1 MIFVTNL
8 KEWYRLPTNK
18 KEGIIFTTMMCFL
31 MVLGMSAYNLWLH
44 QDLHLSSLLILDVF
58 IIGVL
63 AKKIAFKLPVNP
75 ESKIQMILTISCLMV
90 LGMVTCMS
98 LFGVIMEQGIPDQ
111 LFSAYMNAWKM
122 NVIAA
127 LPLQLIIVG
136 PLSRSVLKAIQ
147 SNE

>member
-1 MIFVTNL
+1 MAASRSSFIKFVD
-8 KEWYRLPTNK
+8 WS
-18 KEGIIFTTMMCFL
+18 
-31 MVLGMSAYNLWLH
+31 SAWIRGGFHFGCLH
-44 QDLHLSSLLILDVF
+44 HRCA
-58 IIGVL
+58 GE
-63 AKKIAFKLPVNP
+63 KIAFKLPVNP
-75 ESKIQMILTISCLMV
+75 ESKVQMILTISCLMV

>member
-1 MIFVTNL
+1 
-8 KEWYRLPTNK
+8 
-18 KEGIIFTTMMCFL
+18 
-31 MVLGMSAYNLWLH
+31 
-44 QDLHLSSLLILDVF
+44 
-58 IIGVL
+58 
-63 AKKIAFKLPVNP
+63 
-75 ESKIQMILTISCLMV
+75 
-90 LGMVTCMS
+90 MS

-127 LPLQLIIVG
+127 LPLQLIIEFG

>member
-1 MIFVTNL
+1 MAASRSSFIKFVD
-8 KEWYRLPTNK
+8 WS
-18 KEGIIFTTMMCFL
+18 
-31 MVLGMSAYNLWLH
+31 SAWIRGGFHFGCLH
-44 QDLHLSSLLILDVF
+44 HRC
-58 IIGVL
+58 
-63 AKKIAFKLPVNP
+63 P
-75 ESKIQMILTISCLMV
+75 ESKVQMILTISCLMV

>member
-44 QDLHLSSLLILDVF
+44 QDLHLSSLLIGLVPGFVVAFILDVF

-63 AKKIAFKLPVNP
+63 AKNYLPLKLPVNP
-75 ESKIQMILTISCLMV
+75 EKQDPNDLNYFLLDGFRNGHMYVFVWCDHGTRN
-90 LGMVTCMS
+90 T
-98 LFGVIMEQGIPDQ
+98 
-111 LFSAYMNAWKM
+111 
-122 NVIAA
+122 
-127 LPLQLIIVG
+127 
-136 PLSRSVLKAIQ
+136 
-147 SNE
+147 

>member
-18 KEGIIFTTMMCFL
+18 KEGIIFTTLMCFL
-31 MVLGMSAYNLWLH
+31 MVLGMSAYNL
-44 QDLHLSSLLILDVF
+44 
-58 IIGVL
+58 
-63 AKKIAFKLPVNP
+63 
-75 ESKIQMILTISCLMV
+75 CLMV